1 MTHRPLLIV
10 LSAPSGAGKTTLCQG
25 LLARQPQ
32 LTRAITCTTR
42 PPRPGERDGVDY
54 YFLAPA
60 IFEQRVQAGEFLE
73 HALVHGHRYGVLK
86 EEVLTRLRQG
96 RDVLL
101 NVDVQGAASVRAAAQ
116 QELELRQALV
126 SVFLAPATLGVLEE
140 RLRHRGTDSPE
151 VIARRLATARLELSR
166 WREFDY
172 LIVSSTMQED
182 VRRMEV
188 ILEAERMRVGRAG
201 LPESLDLNAAASDPP
216 AAQWPGQR

>member
-1 MTHRPLLIV
+1 MRPRPLLIV

-42 PPRPGERDGVDY
+42 PPRPGEQDGIDY
-54 YFLAPA
+54 HFLSPA
-60 IFEQRVQAGEFLE
+60 TFQQRVQAGEFLE
-73 HALVHGHRYGVLK
+73 HAVVHGHHYGVLK
-86 EEVLTRLRQG
+86 QEVLTRLRQG

-116 QELELRQALV
+116 QDAELRQALV
-126 SVFLAPATLGVLEE
+126 SVFLAPPNLGVLET
-140 RLRHRGTDSPE
+140 RLRNRGTDSPE
-151 VIARRLATARLELSR
+151 VIARRLATARVELSR

-172 LIVSSTMQED
+172 LIVSSTVEED

-188 ILEAERMRVGRAG
+188 ILEAERMRVGRAV
-201 LPESLDLNAAASDPP
+201 LPEGLERSVAAGPQAP
-216 AAQWPGQR
+216 